1 MKYMTTLEVARELS
15 VSKQTLLN
23 WLYAKKVPEPPRN
36 KKGYR
41 LWSASRVSFVK
52 KLIVDGRIHKRTIVH
67 SQVANR
73 PREFA
78 REVQQFLR
86 DGRIDAEAFLEELGR
101 LNAAVAQRIGLRKPA
116 SGGRR
121 PGVSEPPTPAR
132 GSKTP

>member
-1 MKYMTTLEVARELS
+1 MKYMTTLEVARELD

-52 KLIVDGRIHKRTIVH
+52 KLIVDGRIHKRTIIH
-67 SQVANR
+67 SQAGNR

-86 DGRIDAEAFLEELGR
+86 DGRIDAEAFLEELAR
-101 LNAAVAQRIGLRKPA
+101 LNSGVAQRIGLKKPT

-121 PGVSEPPTPAR
+121 PAAPEPLTPVR
-132 GSKTP
+132 GSKAP